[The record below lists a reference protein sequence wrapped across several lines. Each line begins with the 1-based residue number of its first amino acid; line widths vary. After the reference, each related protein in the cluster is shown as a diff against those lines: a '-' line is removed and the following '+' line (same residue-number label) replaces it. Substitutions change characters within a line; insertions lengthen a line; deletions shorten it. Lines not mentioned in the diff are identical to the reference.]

1 MNNSGDEKLKK
12 ALMVLNNIICYH
24 S

>member
-1 MNNSGDEKLKK
+1 MKNSGDEKLKK